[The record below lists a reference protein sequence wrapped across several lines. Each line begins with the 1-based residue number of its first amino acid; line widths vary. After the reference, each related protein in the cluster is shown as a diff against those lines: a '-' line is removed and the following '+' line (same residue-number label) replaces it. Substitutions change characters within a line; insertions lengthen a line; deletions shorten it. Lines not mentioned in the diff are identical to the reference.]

1 MKKLVFAVQVF
12 GIIAL
17 FPIYVILEMNHGI
30 ERLPKNKLPRVDKE
44 IVGATTAHVSFTA
57 EAQKEISIPVKILL
71 SSTVI
76 PGKDEIIKALTG
88 EVDKPY

>member
-1 MKKLVFAVQVF
+1 MKKFVFAVQVF

-30 ERLPKNKLPRVDKE
+30 ERLPENRNYRGAKE
-44 IVGATTAHVSFTA
+44 IIEAPAVHMSSNA

-71 SSTVI
+71 GSTVL
-76 PGKDEIIKALTG
+76 PGRNEIIRALAGEAPKA
-88 EVDKPY
+88 Y

>member
-30 ERLPKNKLPRVDKE
+30 ERSPGNINPRVAKE
-44 IVGATTAHVSFTA
+44 IIDAPALSLNADV
-57 EAQKEISIPVKILL
+57 QKGISIPVKILL
-71 SSTVI
+71 GSTVL
-76 PGKDEIIKALTG
+76 PGKDELIKALA
-88 EVDKPY
+88 EKADKPY